1 MTEPIHPTELTC
13 GDVREAAGS
22 FVLGALPAAEAAAV
36 RAHLASCPDA
46 HAEIAELGSVLP
58 VLDAS
63 VPAAEP
69 SAALKGRILTAAAAE
84 RPAAETVA
92 PVQPAPV
99 VTMDSAPEP
108 TPFPTSTAKARTSTL
123 GWVIRI
129 AAVVAIVA
137 LAGWNLLLQGQLTD
151 AQRYEQDVAAVLDA
165 AQQPGAV
172 AAILSPDG
180 GTGSGLAAITATGD
194 VTMAMRDLAPTS
206 GDQVYEAWVIGS
218 DGVPLPL
225 GSFQVGRGG
234 TAFLDAE
241 AVPASDGLVLALTLE
256 PAAGATT
263 PTMPIISKGV
273 ATPAG

>member
-1 MTEPIHPTELTC
+1 MSDPVRPTELTC
-13 GDVREAAGS
+13 DDVRELAGS
-22 FVLGALPAAEAAAV
+22 FVLGALPDGEAAEV
-36 RAHLASCPDA
+36 RAHLASCSDA

-63 VPAAEP
+63 VPVVEP
-69 SAALKGRILTAAAAE
+69 PVALKGRILAAAAAE
-84 RPAAETVA
+84 RPALAPAAAVA
-92 PVQPAPV
+92 PVASVVAAAP
-99 VTMDSAPEP
+99 PETP
-108 TPFPTSTAKARTSTL
+108 IPFPTAKPRTSAL
-123 GWVIRI
+123 AWAMRI

-151 AQRYEQDVAAVLDA
+151 AQQYERNVAAVLDA

-180 GTGSGLAAITATGD
+180 GTGSGVAAITATGD
-194 VTMAMRDLAPTS
+194 ITMAMHDLAATS

-218 DGVPLPL
+218 DGVPIPL

-273 ATPAG
+273 ATSAG

>member
-1 MTEPIHPTELTC
+1 MSDAMRPNELTC
-13 GDVREAAGS
+13 DDVREMAGS
-22 FVLGALPAAEAAAV
+22 FVLGALPASEADAV
-36 RAHLASCPDA
+36 RSHLASCSDA

-63 VPAAEP
+63 VPVVEP
-69 SAALKGRILTAAAAE
+69 SPALKGRILAAAAAE
-84 RPAAETVA
+84 RPASVA
-92 PVQPAPV
+92 V
-99 VTMDSAPEP
+99 APEP
-108 TPFPTSTAKARTSTL
+108 VVAAAPTEAPIPFPTPKPRTSTL
-123 GWVIRI
+123 GWVMRI

-151 AQRYEQDVAAVLDA
+151 AQQYEQNVAAVLDA

-180 GTGSGLAAITATGD
+180 GTGSGIAAITATGD
-194 VTMAMRDLAPTS
+194 ITMAMRDLAATS

-218 DGVPLPL
+218 DGVPIPL

-241 AVPASDGLVLALTLE
+241 AVPATDGLVLALTLE

-273 ATPAG
+273 ATSAG

>member
-1 MTEPIHPTELTC
+1 MSDPVRPTELTC
-13 GDVREAAGS
+13 DDVREAAGS
-22 FVLGALPAAEAAAV
+22 FVLGALPDDEAAAV
-36 RAHLASCPDA
+36 RAHLASCSDP
-46 HAEIAELGSVLP
+46 HPEIAELGSILP

-63 VPAAEP
+63 VPQMEP
-69 SAALKGRILTAAAAE
+69 SAALKGRVLAAAAAE
-84 RPAAETVA
+84 RPAVA
-92 PVQPAPV
+92 PV
-99 VTMDSAPEP
+99 APEP
-108 TPFPTSTAKARTSTL
+108 VVSAALPEAPIPFPAARPRTSTL
-123 GWVIRI
+123 GWVMRI

-151 AQRYEQDVAAVLDA
+151 SQQYEQNVAAVLDTA
-165 AQQPGAV
+165 RQPGAV

-180 GTGSGLAAITATGD
+180 GTGSGIAAITATGD
-194 VTMAMRDLAPTS
+194 ITMAMHDLAATT

-218 DGVPLPL
+218 DGVPIPL

-273 ATPAG
+273 ATSAG